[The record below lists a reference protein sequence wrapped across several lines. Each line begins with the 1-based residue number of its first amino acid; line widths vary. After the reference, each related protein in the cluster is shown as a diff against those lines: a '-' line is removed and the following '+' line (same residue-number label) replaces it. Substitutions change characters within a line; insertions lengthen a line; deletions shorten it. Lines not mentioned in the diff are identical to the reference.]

1 MSAISRSLII
11 TLIGMGLVFVGI
23 LLLWG
28 MMALLVRV
36 FKSKEEIK
44 DEIVPDTAAQPAGT
58 ARIQAVAAAVGI
70 ALARQRVQQAASV
83 AVAALLAAQPGA
95 PMPVEQP
102 SVSISSW
109 LVSHRLE
116 QINLRNQLSNR
127 KSRGE

>member
-11 TLIGMGLVFVGI
+11 TLVGMGLVFVGI

-28 MMALLVRV
+28 MMVLLVRV
-36 FKSKEEIK
+36 FKSKEENK
-44 DEIVPDTAAQPAGT
+44 GEVVPETAAQPAGT
-58 ARIQAVAAAVGI
+58 TRIRAVVAAVSF
-70 ALARQRVQQAASV
+70 ALARQRVQKAASV
-83 AVAALLAAQPGA
+83 AVATLLAAQPGTSIT
-95 PMPVEQP
+95 VEQP
-102 SVSISSW
+102 SVSMSSW

>member
-28 MMALLVRV
+28 MMVLLVRV
-36 FKSKEEIK
+36 KSKEENK
-44 DEIVPDTAAQPAGT
+44 DGMVPETAVQLTGN
-58 ARIQAVAAAVGI
+58 ARIQVVAAAVGI

-83 AVAALLAAQPGA
+83 AVAALLATQPGA
-95 PMPVEQP
+95 SMPVEQP
-102 SVSISSW
+102 SVSMSSW

>member
-28 MMALLVRV
+28 MMVLLVRV
-36 FKSKEEIK
+36 FKSKEENK
-44 DEIVPDTAAQPAGT
+44 DGMVPETAVQLTGN
-58 ARIQAVAAAVGI
+58 ARIQVVAAAVGI

-83 AVAALLAAQPGA
+83 AVAALLATQPGA
-95 PMPVEQP
+95 SMPVEQP
-102 SVSISSW
+102 SVSMSSW